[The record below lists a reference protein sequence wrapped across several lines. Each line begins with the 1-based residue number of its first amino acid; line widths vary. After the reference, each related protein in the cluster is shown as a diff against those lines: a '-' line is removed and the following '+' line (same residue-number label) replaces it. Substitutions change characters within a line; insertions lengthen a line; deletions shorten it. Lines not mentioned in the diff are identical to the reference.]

1 MTQYSIQFSTN
12 ADAIRK
18 QLERLQSE
26 VAKTVVNRTNKIKLD
41 LDTTSFSRAVSASF
55 KSLDQQIA
63 DAARKIREL
72 QIGSAGFQAQ
82 ARISGAAQGQKERG
96 ELIAGAIGSR
106 QAAKAF
112 DTGSLARYERE
123 LESLRTKASLISP
136 DTQQW
141 VNLQKQIGSV
151 NTEMQRASK
160 TAESIQLRESLG
172 AFAPGSLNQLRAQLE
187 ILRIKAND
195 IAPST
200 SEWRKLNKEIQITE
214 RAIKKIS
221 APPLTMGQRA
231 GAAGGAFLYGGGLGG
246 GIGSAVGG
254 IAGGLAGGVPGAF
267 TGAAL
272 GQLADNLG
280 QSLAGITTQASS
292 LVQLQRGLAMAS
304 TDAQDFAQAQEAVVG
319 ISQRLLMPLEE
330 ATRYF
335 TQLRANTREYNMTV
349 ADTAKIMEG
358 TALAIAATGGSSE
371 DLSGAMRAVVQ
382 IMSKGGVQAEELR
395 GQLGERFPGA
405 VVKFAKANKMS
416 FEELQD
422 ALQNGK
428 VGIADFVKFAE
439 QNYQDYE
446 QFSQKLAT
454 APEFAGR
461 RLQIAFEGLTRE
473 IGGLFAPMGASLQDA
488 LTEAINGISNFI
500 KENRAYLRQ
509 MIRDWQTI
517 VGPIAKVLLELLKLI
532 SQFAVQV
539 GKVFQGIFSS
549 FRQAVGLANIGEARA
564 RLDRAR
570 AATKGKTPPPANR
583 NYRGGGGIWREL
595 NIAETIYRD
604 LGGDAA
610 FKAASG
616 PLQPEGLIFG
626 GPGAGMSTDRQGEDE
641 ASRQKKTNLE
651 AFERLRDQLADAFNR
666 AEIERIKARYDL
678 EKRLQEDLFDI
689 QEFGANRLQRQNL
702 QFLRALVTA
711 EQERFEANLEARLN
725 VAQEAGKVDQAT
737 SAFAMGKGTA
747 SGGAIFGATGRVFN
761 APGWVHGHFQNQNR
775 EALVQD
781 TVEVVMGL
789 IARGVGPELGSGAR
803 FSSKM
808 SPRQIEALVRR
819 GVASHKQYA
828 SGIGAVDIFVPA
840 GTQVPTPVSGVQN
853 LGGAA
858 GVTGTLPRG
867 TQLMHLDPR
876 SRGLAGAPR
885 KVGSNEARDTM
896 AAANTEIAKG
906 VALETERSSVL
917 VKSSAQ
923 LKALAQY
930 TQDAYNI
937 PDLVLDTQLQKKRND
952 LIEAGVDEN
961 VIDYQVRLYEIELQ
975 RQHLLKALP
984 NFIKEANLSEKDRLN
999 LEEKLAEAFNAS
1011 KQAEKE
1017 KNDETQRGIA
1027 IQRNKEIN
1035 DYIKSLREEIA
1046 LLRAVTEEERARLE
1060 IQQQYEDASEEQRNQ
1075 IYDLR
1080 EIKKNLE
1087 EARRII
1093 DDFVT
1098 GTTNDYKGFL
1108 KAVISGEDA
1117 KDALRQFQEGL
1128 RDRVLTIFLDFAMA
1142 PVEQFFQ
1149 EQLKGIMNSLMPKA
1163 AIEDT
1168 PQTRNTT
1175 ALEQNTEAIKVNTAA
1190 LTGGQAPAQQAQSG
1204 MLSVLGLGTVPS
1216 NVLFP
1221 MGGMGAEVVNA
1232 PMAIDPLAFEGA
1244 SDAIQ
1249 GLNESIDGMQFSLP
1263 SLSDSLKNV
1272 SDTVYKASDDTAKGG
1287 ATLGQSLGKA
1297 TQAIGIAAGSIM
1309 GIAAGVSQ
1317 IKEGSTSGVLGGIG
1331 SILLSVGGAIGGFGK
1346 LFGGGGGSNGIS
1358 APNIF
1363 AQPRPFANGGLVTGP
1378 TLGLVGEG
1386 KYNEAIVPLPDGR
1399 SIPVKMQGSSSRDL
1413 LTSSRPS
1420 SIAAPVLSMNFQTT
1434 TINGVEYVDR
1444 AQLEAAMAETR
1455 KLATRDGASRGASL
1469 ALDKLQNSPSTRRRV
1484 GIR

>member
-1 MTQYSIQFSTN
+1 MAEY
-12 ADAIRK
+12 
-18 QLERLQSE
+18 RLQFTADTSAAGRSISDLQKAIKAVTKEFEKAEIGSE
-26 VAKTVVNRTNKIKLD
+26 EFADSASDLSRLKKELGDARSAVVNIDRAYRELNKAIESNFAIYQKVGKAAESYHKKLID
-41 LDTTSFSRAVSASF
+41 LAQDSF
-55 KSLDQQIA
+55 KQEDALREKNYRAELA
-63 DAARKIREL
+63 DFDRRLNAAASARRKM
-72 QIGSAGFQAQ
+72 
-82 ARISGAAQGQKERG
+82 AAQQRAIMEFRAGMGAR
-96 ELIAGAIGSR
+96 GAIPEIASPVRGTAQQFGSPAYIDAFSKSLKSAIAEAKQIR
-106 QAAKAF
+106 PDPKAF
-112 DTGSLARYERE
+112 QPLSLADYE
-123 LESLRTKASLISP
+123 TKLKRLKEEARLISP
-136 DTQQW
+136 SDVKW
-141 VNLQKQIGSV
+141 KALNKQILEAQKGV
-151 NTEMQRASK
+151 DRINRMQSGGP
-160 TAESIQLRESLG
+160 TAR
-172 AFAPGSLNQLRAQLE
+172 
-187 ILRIKAND
+187 
-195 IAPST
+195 
-200 SEWRKLNKEIQITE
+200 
-214 RAIKKIS
+214 
-221 APPLTMGQRA
+221 QRA

-254 IAGGLAGGVPGAF
+254 IAGGLLGGVPGAF

-272 GQLADNLG
+272 GQAADSLG
-280 QSLAGITTQASS
+280 MMLSGITTQASS

-304 TDAQDFAQAQEAVVG
+304 ADAQDFAQAQEAVVG

-439 QNYQDYE
+439 QNYEDYA
-446 QFSQKLAT
+446 QFSEKLAT

-461 RLQIAFEGLTRE
+461 RLQLAFEGLTRE
-473 IGGLFAPMGASLQDA
+473 IGGLFAPMGASIQDA
-488 LTEAINGISNFI
+488 LTEAINGISNFV

-517 VGPIAKVLLELLKLI
+517 VGPIAKVLLEILKLVG
-532 SQFAVQV
+532 QFSVQV

-549 FRQAVGLANIGEARA
+549 FRQAVGLANIGEAKA

-570 AATKGKTPPPANR
+570 AATAGKARPAR
-583 NYRGGGGIWREL
+583 NVRGGGGIWREL
-595 NIAETIYRD
+595 QQAEAAYRD

-626 GPGAGMSTDRQGEDE
+626 GPGAGMSIDRQKEDE
-641 ASRQKKTNLE
+641 DKKKKTNLE
-651 AFERLRDQLADAFNR
+651 AFERLRDQLADAYNR
-666 AEIERIKARYDL
+666 AEIERIKARYEL
-678 EKRLQEDLFDI
+678 EKRLREDLFDV

-725 VAQEAGKVDQAT
+725 VVQEAGRVDQAT
-737 SAFAMGKGTA
+737 SAFAGAGAGAGLA
-747 SGGAIFGATGRVFN
+747 SGSISIVEFGKALQKMGFTVREHPAFGGVGRHSPN
-761 APGWVHGHFQNQNR
+761 SYHYSG
-775 EALVQD
+775 EALD
-781 TVEVVMGL
+781 ITDWRPGDWKGRTKALGEAL
-789 IARGVGPELGSGAR
+789 RGSGAASEIFHPGYDPVGGHSTHLHAAFR
-803 FSSKM
+803 GGRVPLTPGIQSLMGGSI
-808 SPRQIEALVRR
+808 SP
-819 GVASHKQYA
+819 
-828 SGIGAVDIFVPA
+828 
-840 GTQVPTPVSGVQN
+840 
-853 LGGAA
+853 GAA
-858 GVTGTLPRG
+858 
-867 TQLMHLDPR
+867 
-876 SRGLAGAPR
+876 R
-885 KVGSNEARDTM
+885 KVGGNEARDTM

-906 VALETERSSVL
+906 VALETERSSAL

-930 TQDAYNI
+930 TQDVYNI
-937 PDLVLDTQLQKKRND
+937 PDLILDTQLQKKRND

-999 LEEKLAEAFNAS
+999 LEEKLTEAFNAS

-1027 IQRNKEIN
+1027 IQRSKEIN

-1060 IQQQYEDASEEQRNQ
+1060 IQQQYEFASEEQRNQ

-1080 EIKKNLE
+1080 QIKQNLE
-1087 EARRII
+1087 EARRVI
-1093 DDFVT
+1093 DEFVT
-1098 GTTNDYKGFL
+1098 GTTSDYKGFL

-1128 RDRVLTIFLDFAMA
+1128 SDRVLTIFLDFAMA

-1168 PQTRNTT
+1168 PQTRNTS
-1175 ALEQNTEAIKVNTAA
+1175 ALDRNTAA
-1190 LTGGQAPAQQAQSG
+1190 IEANTAAQTG
-1204 MLSVLGLGTVPS
+1204 TPS
-1216 NVLFP
+1216 S
-1221 MGGMGAEVVNA
+1221 AT
-1232 PMAIDPLAFEGA
+1232 A
-1244 SDAIQ
+1244 S
-1249 GLNESIDGMQFSLP
+1249 
-1263 SLSDSLKNV
+1263 
-1272 SDTVYKASDDTAKGG
+1272 ASTGVGG
-1287 ATLGQSLGKA
+1287 AMATVSNEVKAGAADIASSSMTLGQSLGMA

-1317 IKEGSTSGVLGGIG
+1317 IKQGSTSGVLGGIG

-1346 LFGGGGGSNGIS
+1346 LFGGLGGGAGAVAGAASWGGSGFNPTAFSPGLKL
-1358 APNIF
+1358 
-1363 AQPRPFANGGLVTGP
+1363 FANGGMVTGP

-1386 KYNEAIVPLPDGR
+1386 RYNEAIVPLPDGR
-1399 SIPVKMQGSSSRDL
+1399 SIPVQLQGDDIRDKMGSAMGNR
-1413 LTSSRPS
+1413 
-1420 SIAAPVLSMNFQTT
+1420 AATPMLSMSFQSTV
-1434 TINGVEYVDR
+1434 INGVEYVDR

-1455 KLATRDGASRGASL
+1455 RMAAREGANKGANLAIDRL
-1469 ALDKLQNSPSTRRRV
+1469 ANSPSSRRRV